1 MFRKSRDTTH
11 APARASTHPPR
22 KAPAPPPKPAPR
34 QAARPAASRASSQPQ
49 ADAAP
54 AAAPAVLHEHRGG
67 ITLLT
72 LNRPETRNSLS
83 EAMLSALG
91 AAFTAI
97 AQDPKVRVV
106 VIAANGP
113 VFCAGHDLKELTA
126 RRSDADHGRAYF
138 TQVMDACSA
147 VMQAVV
153 RLPQPVIAA
162 VQGVATAAGCQ
173 LVASCD
179 LAIASSLAGF
189 CTPGVDIGLF
199 CSTPGVAL
207 ARNLPR
213 KHAMEMLLT
222 GETVSAEDA
231 ARIGLVNRVVAP
243 GTEREQAIKLAR
255 QIAAQ
260 SAMAVRIGKEAFYR
274 QVDMGLGDAYRFAS
288 QVMVENM
295 LRRDAA
301 EGIGAFLE
309 KREPVWE
316 DR

>member
-11 APARASTHPPR
+11 APARASTHAPR
-22 KAPAPPPKPAPR
+22 KAPAPPPKQAPR
-34 QAARPAASRASSQPQ
+34 HPARPATSRAPSQ
-49 ADAAP
+49 P
-54 AAAPAVLHEHRGG
+54 AAAAAAPVLLHEHSGG

-72 LNRPETRNSLS
+72 LNRPEARNSLS
-83 EAMLSALG
+83 EAMLAALG
-91 AAFTAI
+91 AALTAI
-97 AQDPKVRVV
+97 AQDRQVRAV
-106 VIAANGP
+106 VIAANGA

-179 LAIASSLAGF
+179 LAVASSLAGF

-207 ARNLPR
+207 ARNVPR

-222 GETVSAEDA
+222 GETVSAEQA

-243 GTEREQAIKLAR
+243 GAEREQAIRLAR
-255 QIAAQ
+255 RIAQ
-260 SAMAVRIGKEAFYR
+260 KSAMTVRIGKEAFYA

-309 KREPVWE
+309 KRRPVWE